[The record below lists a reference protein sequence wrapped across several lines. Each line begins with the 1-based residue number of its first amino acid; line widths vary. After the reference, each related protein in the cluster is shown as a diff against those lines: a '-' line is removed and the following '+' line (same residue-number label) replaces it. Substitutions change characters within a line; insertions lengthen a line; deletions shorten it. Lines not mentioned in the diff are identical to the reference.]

1 MPDYLRPTALDDAL
15 AALRSRPLTVL
26 AGGTDFYPARVGA
39 PLDDDV
45 LDITALQSMRAIEER
60 DDHWRIPAL
69 ATWTDIV
76 QADLPPWFDG
86 LKLAAREIGG
96 RQVQNAGTLCG
107 NLCNASPAADGVPV
121 LLSLDAE
128 VELASLEQRET
139 MPLADFIRGNRET
152 ALAPDQLM
160 VAVRVPKPQAERA
173 RGHFLK
179 LGARRYLVISIVMV
193 AAALEADA
201 AGRVVRAAVSVG
213 ACSPV
218 ARRLAGAGAGAR
230 RPPLRRGLGRGRD
243 GRAHGAARTGGRC
256 AGVGRLPPRCR
267 AHADRA
273 HARRAREHDVNAG
286 GPDGTTAF
294 LVNGRPVTVNAPPLR
309 RLADALR
316 DDLGLTG
323 TKVGCNAGDC
333 GACTVLLDGAQVCS
347 CMVLAGPGRRAP
359 RGDRGGPCGQGT
371 PEPPAAGLPAPRR
384 GPVRRL
390 HAGHAGRRDRAAA
403 RLTAPPPGGGDG
415 RARRRALPL
424 HRLSQDRSGGA
435 GRGGQRPAAAVDAAC
450 GCRRRRPPRQA

>member
-15 AALRSRPLTVL
+15 AALSSRPLTVL

-60 DDHWRIPAL
+60 DDHWLIPAL

-76 QADLPPWFDG
+76 DADLPPWFDG

-128 VELASLEQRET
+128 VELASLERRQT

-160 VAVRVPKPQAERA
+160 VAVRVPKPRAERV

-193 AAALEADA
+193 AAALEANA
-201 AGRVVRAAVSVG
+201 ASRVVRAAVSVG

-218 ARRLAGAGAGAR
+218 ARRLPALEEALVGRPCDAALGEAATDAHMAPLAPVDDAR
-230 RPPLRRGLGRGRD
+230 GSAAYRLD
-243 GRAHGAARTGGRC
+243 AART
-256 AGVGRLPPRCR
+256 
-267 AHADRA
+267 
-273 HARRAREHDVNAG
+273 
-286 GPDGTTAF
+286 
-294 LVNGRPVTVNAPPLR
+294 
-309 RLADALR
+309 
-316 DDLGLTG
+316 
-323 TKVGCNAGDC
+323 
-333 GACTVLLDGAQVCS
+333 
-347 CMVLAGPGRRAP
+347 
-359 RGDRGGPCGQGT
+359 
-371 PEPPAAGLPAPRR
+371 
-384 GPVRRL
+384 
-390 HAGHAGRRDRAAA
+390 
-403 RLTAPPPGGGDG
+403 LTARTLAELG
-415 RARRRALPL
+415 
-424 HRLSQDRSGGA
+424 SMM
-435 GRGGQRPAAAVDAAC
+435 
-450 GCRRRRPPRQA
+450 

>member
-1 MPDYLRPTALDDAL
+1 MSDYLRPTALDDAL
-15 AALRSRPLTVL
+15 AALSSRPLTVL

-60 DDHWRIPAL
+60 DDHWLIPAL

-76 QADLPPWFDG
+76 EADLPPWFDG

-121 LLSLDAE
+121 LLSLDTE
-128 VELASLEQRET
+128 VELASLERRQT

-160 VAVRVPKPQAERA
+160 VAVRVPKPRTERA

-193 AAALEADA
+193 AAALVADA

-218 ARRLAGAGAGAR
+218 ARRLPVLEQALVGRPCDAALGEGVTDAHMAPLAPVDDAR
-230 RPPLRRGLGRGRD
+230 GSADYRLD
-243 GRAHGAARTGGRC
+243 AAR
-256 AGVGRLPPRCR
+256 
-267 AHADRA
+267 
-273 HARRAREHDVNAG
+273 
-286 GPDGTTAF
+286 
-294 LVNGRPVTVNAPPLR
+294 
-309 RLADALR
+309 
-316 DDLGLTG
+316 
-323 TKVGCNAGDC
+323 
-333 GACTVLLDGAQVCS
+333 S
-347 CMVLAGPGRRAP
+347 
-359 RGDRGGPCGQGT
+359 
-371 PEPPAAGLPAPRR
+371 
-384 GPVRRL
+384 
-390 HAGHAGRRDRAAA
+390 
-403 RLTAPPPGGGDG
+403 LTARTLAELG
-415 RARRRALPL
+415 
-424 HRLSQDRSGGA
+424 SMM
-435 GRGGQRPAAAVDAAC
+435 
-450 GCRRRRPPRQA
+450 